1 MSQDEIKNDQILCI
15 ESVKLSLLAKSCLCP
30 GLITLVTNL
39 IKSSADPAESVAD
52 KQKDPN
58 FVWLWDYWN
67 GKKFEIYRVKIP
79 NSYAGKSFCDLASFI
94 YKKSGLLLFA
104 FEIVIND
111 KDNGDILL
119 NPGNY

>member
-67 GKKFEIYRVKIP
+67 GKKFEIYRV
-79 NSYAGKSFCDLASFI
+79 
-94 YKKSGLLLFA
+94 
-104 FEIVIND
+104 
-111 KDNGDILL
+111 
-119 NPGNY
+119 